1 MARKPIIPSKGRV
14 SPFFSPAVRSGR
26 LLFVSGQAA
35 IDEQGQVVSPGDCAA
50 QSEYVMERLKTV
62 LEAAGAGFDDV
73 LKTTTF
79 LTDAADYSAY
89 NSVRARCFPKDPPA
103 SSTLIVAALVV
114 PGLVVEVEAVAELP
128 DGG

>member
-1 MARKPIIPSKGRV
+1 MARSPVIPSKGRV

-35 IDEQGQVVSPGDCAA
+35 IDEQGQVVGPGDCAA
-50 QSEYVMERLKTV
+50 QSEYVMERLRTV

-73 LKTTTF
+73 VKTTTF
-79 LTDAADYSAY
+79 LTDPADYSAY
-89 NSVRARCFPKDPPA
+89 NSVRAKCFPKDPPA
-103 SSTLIVAALVV
+103 SSTVIVAALVV

-128 DGG
+128 GDG